1 MTRSMRHGWASSPIG
16 DYSQSMGPCVF
27 KLTGACLILSFCLS
41 ALGRTPSDPSSAD
54 RQKAVEDKDPIA
66 IVELGAATSWNVTG
80 GAATFA
86 PNLAAEVTP
95 IDNWLEI
102 EAGVSPFYTHKS
114 TEWDTDLLFK
124 KPWTL
129 SRKAEFMLGVGPEW
143 AHLRQN
149 GKVTNSISGELAGDF
164 MFWPTGKHRFGWFL
178 EPAYDYSFA
187 GGHQQSIGMSGGLL
201 IGIP

>member
-1 MTRSMRHGWASSPIG
+1 MSPHKRRCHHLPGVIRREFCLFCLNNKAASPSMTRSMRHGWASSPIG

-86 PNLAAEVTP
+86 PNLAAEVIP

-102 EAGVSPFYTHKS
+102 EAGVSPSTLTSPPSGTPICSSKS
-114 TEWDTDLLFK
+114 RG
-124 KPWTL
+124 PC
-129 SRKAEFMLGVGPEW
+129 LGKQSSCLASVPNGPTS
-143 AHLRQN
+143 AR
-149 GKVTNSISGELAGDF
+149 
-164 MFWPTGKHRFGWFL
+164 TGK
-178 EPAYDYSFA
+178 
-187 GGHQQSIGMSGGLL
+187 
-201 IGIP
+201 